1 MKKSQL
7 LRLTKVLIIPFIALG
22 LFLANSSTIL
32 NKKIIIECFI
42 SNGATCFGIPRDLY
56 TYRDNEVK
64 YQPFL
69 AGEYIDVRITPSH
82 KLIFKK
88 INAYSM
94 SAYRASDLIEQDYNN
109 GIAGYTTT
117 LITNPYNSNK
127 HESDYK
133 CHLTRYNYTDL
144 IYSTNSYSSCVGNI
158 FFTFAEKNDNEL
170 MLDIDSQAIDIYK
183 KNDLKNTILSII
195 LFFSPFIFYI
205 LIIIIVLLFKKTK
218 NYVIND

>member
-22 LFLANSSTIL
+22 FFLANSSIIL

-42 SNGATCFGIPRDLY
+42 SDDAFCFGIPTDSY
-56 TYRDNEVK
+56 TGMDNEIK

-82 KLIFKK
+82 QLIFKK

-94 SAYRASDLIEQDYNN
+94 LGYGSSDLIEQDYNN
-109 GIAGYTTT
+109 GVVGYTTT
-117 LITNPYNSNK
+117 LIATPNSNK
-127 HESDYK
+127 YESDYK
-133 CHLTRYNYTDL
+133 CQLKRYNYTDL
-144 IYSTNSYSSCVGNI
+144 IYSTHSDSICVGDTL
-158 FFTFAEKNDNEL
+158 FTFAEKSDNEL
-170 MLDIDSQAIDIYK
+170 MLDIDSQAIDVYK
-183 KNDLKNTILSII
+183 KNNLKNTILSIL

-205 LIIIIVLLFKKTK
+205 LIIIIFLLFKKIK